1 MRLVPIWSVN
11 FTAGLSVNQPSQDT
25 EVDTCQQLK
34 HKAFVVLDFFLMVSY
49 ILYILKSQAVELHGI
64 ITPCSYIPS
73 FYFVNAK
80 TVHLWVTIK
89 MNMFP
94 SSSFCQQ
101 TMQTFTCYSQLW
113 QAAWKT
119 GGSSFFSPPIPAV
132 TNQVCCCGT
141 IKKQVKGMF
150 LISDKVQRL
159 QKQSWM
165 INDAKASIYS
175 QNKGK
180 SQILKTSEY
189 FNQLQKSH
197 WYYFPH
203 LKKGKY
209 KLRNV
214 KGSYWFF
221 SDGFSSNSNRN
232 ASVAQKCPNTHHLSL
247 IWRFTNLICK

>member
-119 GGSSFFSPPIPAV
+119 GGSSFFSPPFLLLRIKFAVVELSRSRSKAYFWSQTKYRDCRSRAEWFMMRKHPSIPK
-132 TNQVCCCGT
+132 
-141 IKKQVKGMF
+141 IKGRVKYWRPLNT
-150 LISDKVQRL
+150 LISYR
-159 QKQSWM
+159 
-165 INDAKASIYS
+165 
-175 QNKGK
+175 
-180 SQILKTSEY
+180 
-189 FNQLQKSH
+189 
-197 WYYFPH
+197 
-203 LKKGKY
+203 
-209 KLRNV
+209 
-214 KGSYWFF
+214 
-221 SDGFSSNSNRN
+221 
-232 ASVAQKCPNTHHLSL
+232 SL
-247 IWRFTNLICK
+247 TGIIFHI

>member
-1 MRLVPIWSVN
+1 MQRQSISESPSRWICFHPPHSASRQCRPSPATHS
-11 FTAGLSVNQPSQDT
+11 FDKQPEKL
-25 EVDTCQQLK
+25 EVAL
-34 HKAFVVLDFFLMVSY
+34 FF
-49 ILYILKSQAVELHGI
+49 
-64 ITPCSYIPS
+64 
-73 FYFVNAK
+73 
-80 TVHLWVTIK
+80 
-89 MNMFP
+89 
-94 SSSFCQQ
+94 
-101 TMQTFTCYSQLW
+101 
-113 QAAWKT
+113 
-119 GGSSFFSPPIPAV
+119 PPIPAV

-141 IKKQVKGMF
+141 IKKQVKGIF

-165 INDAKASIYS
+165 IHDAKASIYS

-221 SDGFSSNSNRN
+221 SDGFSGNSNRN